1 MIIYKP
7 YGKAKLHPM
16 RDKVKKL
23 YQKYKDKIELGAT
36 AEFPHPKK
44 CNAASL
50 IVNLFVKVNKML
62 KWRR

>member
-16 RDKVKKL
+16 RDEVKKL
-23 YQKYKDKIELGAT
+23 YQKYKDEIELGAT

-44 CNAASL
+44 CNATSL
-50 IVNLFVKVNKML
+50 LTML
-62 KWRR
+62 KW